1 MGLTLS
7 QALIT
12 EKNKNNTDSAWLV
25 FVKMT
30 LVDTTVVRFCLN
42 TENIT
47 YDGDLYYG
55 TFFKLTPVE
64 NSLEGV
70 LPNTILSVDNAGR
83 VMQGYIRDQDGCEGA
98 TILITYVNSR
108 LLNEDYS
115 ELETEYEVVEADAD
129 ENYINFKLGAPNP
142 INRKCPLHEYTDIV
156 CSNVF
161 KGTRCGYV
169 GAGIVCAKTLSAC
182 LAYNNTAR
190 FRAFLGLQVGGNT
203 FV

>member
-12 EKNKNNTDSAWLV
+12 EKNKNNTGSAWLV
-25 FVKMT
+25 FVKIT
-30 LVDTTVVRFCLN
+30 LLDARIIRFCLN

-47 YDGDLYYG
+47 YDGYLYYG
-55 TFFKLTPVE
+55 TYFKLTPVE
-64 NSLEGV
+64 SSTEGV
-70 LPNTILSVDNAGR
+70 LPSVTLSVDNAGR
-83 VMQGYIRDQDGCEGA
+83 VMQGYARDQDGCEGA

-108 LLNEDYS
+108 LLDEDYS

-129 ENYINFKLGAPNP
+129 EKYVNFRLGAPNP
-142 INRKCPLHEYTDIV
+142 INRKFPLHEYTDVI

-169 GAGIVCAKTLSAC
+169 GAETVCLKTLSAC
-182 LAYNNTAR
+182 SDYDNTVR
-190 FRAFLGLQVGGNT
+190 FRSFLGLQVGGT
-203 FV
+203 SFV